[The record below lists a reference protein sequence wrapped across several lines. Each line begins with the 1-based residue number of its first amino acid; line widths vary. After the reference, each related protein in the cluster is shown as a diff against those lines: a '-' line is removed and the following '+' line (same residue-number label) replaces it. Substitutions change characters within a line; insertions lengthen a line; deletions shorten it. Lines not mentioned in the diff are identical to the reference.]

1 MPDDH
6 SVRDLALLLLDLLEQ
21 KESRLLS
28 WGIVEGAFTNGEL
41 REAAERVLTEGGAI
55 GAHSADELIGY
66 LLERVLVWE
75 VPMTSG
81 ESTYR
86 TRSAEAIRL
95 ASRLKQM
102 FKPSQWRFAPD
113 LVSDFRYH
121 RQPRRF
127 PIRSVP
133 AAEVTSR
140 LDQAVPLT
148 PRQRQVLQAS
158 LGGVLLSEFQY
169 EACESVLCG
178 VANSKLGATLVS
190 AGTGSGKTLAFLLP
204 SLLTLAEVP
213 QNSRSSHVLAIYP
226 RNELLKDQ
234 MRAALAFFT
243 ASQDAMSKVRGR
255 PVSIGAYFGSV
266 PQDASDALRGGYRR
280 WDRVPLSG
288 GAPGL
293 RCPFLDCPK
302 CGGPLLWPLE
312 DAEAGSELLKCSADS
327 CGVEFGPNE
336 VRLTREA
343 LKSDPPDVLFS
354 STEMLN
360 RALSDSGFAPLFGVG
375 TNEGPSVVALDE
387 VHTYQGT
394 HGAQVGLLLRRWRHL
409 SYSRSHFIGLS
420 ATIVDGSRF
429 MQDLTGVFEANVRVI
444 EPDESQMIKKG
455 ADYTLVLRANSTTRT
470 SLLSTTIQA
479 SLLFTRILDS
489 NTAVADKVSKGI
501 VGTKSFLFTDNL
513 DVTNRLYDS
522 LNDAEGWWSGGRPNR
537 NAEGS
542 LANLRGDQHPDADE
556 RYEAG
561 QGWRIC
567 QSIGHS
573 LASGHR
579 TPGIVGRTSSQDQG
593 VDAGAREIVA
603 TASLEVG
610 FDDPEVGLV
619 LQHKAPNGAAVYLQR
634 RGRAGRTQDMRPWTV
649 IVLSD
654 FGRDRRAYE
663 NFEDLFAPRL
673 SARYL
678 PIRNPYV
685 LRIQATFALVDWLS
699 TRVPRGLGGQLRY
712 ALSAPVNRADV
723 VAPIVQ
729 LLRSLLDDP
738 SVRREFRQHV
748 KDSLELEDEYTLD
761 RILWGAPRSL
771 LVEVVPT
778 LLRRLET
785 GWHDEYYRPHDPL
798 PEFLPRALFEE
809 LNLPEL
815 EIHVPG
821 RDEPTRMGLRQG
833 ISEFAL
839 GKVSRRFATEHA
851 IEAHWLE
858 PPEPDQGTVEVGSTL
873 DGGSAVPLGAYPDE
887 TGRSVQVF
895 LPLHLKLKAVPGE
908 VLPTSNARLG
918 WASSFSRSSDGR
930 SLPTPEQGQS
940 ELGLIDA
947 HALVHSTGDFVE
959 VTRFATHVDIT
970 TIWRN
975 GTREERTVEFRADGS
990 PAAIGFS
997 LEVDGLCFR
1006 VRLPDGLH
1014 ELVQSNP
1021 ALIRTLRVERFRSL
1035 LLDDPLLSELAN
1047 RFSIA
1052 WLVDAALSAVAK
1064 ATLVQ
1069 EPEPGPV
1076 VGEDSCFSAHQL
1088 LAALKTVFGVRQREG
1103 DGEEEDGAHDDSV
1116 DSQELSS
1123 KKLQE
1128 LESLLHESGVM
1139 EAISSAARSLVEP
1152 FSQDWDEW
1160 IAERAQ
1166 DTASA
1171 LFLQACERS
1180 APDAAGES
1188 LMADVVL
1195 SSTEGPGEFEVWITE
1210 STPGGA
1216 GAIQRIAQA
1225 IGEDDQSFFS
1235 LVSAGL
1241 EPSDRELATDS
1252 FLSVLGLV
1260 SDTSSNADA
1269 DLQYLIDRVRSAG
1282 SHDEAV
1288 AAFSEFSTELKHCG
1302 VLLHPSILTAVNL
1315 RLLKPGSSQ
1324 ASDRLQYQLSEQWAH
1339 SEAELGFALPPRV
1352 FGELA
1357 SHSSTY
1363 DADLRSVF
1371 QLSGQLSPEVRYQH
1385 FIPLLWSSPAQLRT
1399 EALESYNPYRDFGY
1413 RDRTLWK
1420 ALYSSATPVI
1430 NLTDP
1435 DWREQLTT
1443 ALGNTGYVDLQ
1454 CPGATP
1460 EDLRTSIL
1468 DLFALPVDAG
1478 VALGHVRV
1486 RGYSRTGTYDQIR
1499 VELPEAYR

>member
-1 MPDDH
+1 LSDDH
-6 SVRDLALLLLDLLEQ
+6 SVRALGLSLLDLLEQ
-21 KESRLLS
+21 KEARLLS

-41 REAAERVLTEGGAI
+41 QEAAEHVLSESGAI
-55 GAHSADELIGY
+55 GAHSADDLIGH
-66 LLERVLVWE
+66 LLERVLVWKI
-75 VPMTSG
+75 PTTSG

-121 RQPRRF
+121 RQPRMF
-127 PIRSVP
+127 PIRSVSST
-133 AAEVTSR
+133 EVTSR
-140 LDQAVPLT
+140 LDEAVTLT
-148 PRQRQVLQAS
+148 PRQREILQAS
-158 LGGVLLSEFQY
+158 LGEFLLSEFQY
-169 EACESVLCG
+169 EACESVLSG

-204 SLLTLAEVP
+204 SLLALAEAP
-213 QNSRSSHVLAIYP
+213 QNSRSAHVLAIYP

-234 MRAALAFFT
+234 IRAALAFFSM
-243 ASQDAMSKVRGR
+243 SQDAMSKVRGR
-255 PVSIGAYFGSV
+255 PVSVGAYFGAV
-266 PQDASDALRGGYRR
+266 PRNASDALGGGYRQWER
-280 WDRVPLSG
+280 AQLSR
-288 GAPGL
+288 GASGL
-293 RCPFLDCPK
+293 KCPFLDCPK
-302 CGGPLLWPLE
+302 CGGALLWPLA
-312 DAEAGSELLKCSADS
+312 DAETGSERLKCTTGS

-336 VRLTREA
+336 IRLTRES
-343 LKSDPPDVLFS
+343 LKSNPPDVLFS

-360 RALSDSGFAPLFGVG
+360 RALPDSGFAPLFGVG
-375 TNEGPSVVALDE
+375 TNESPSVVVLDE
-387 VHTYQGT
+387 VHTYGGA

-409 SYSRSHFIGLS
+409 SYSRSHFIALS

-429 MQDLTGVFEANVRVI
+429 IQDLTGVFEASVRVI
-444 EPDESQMIKKG
+444 EPDESQMMRKG
-455 ADYTLVLRANSTTRT
+455 ADYTLVLRGNATTRT

-479 SLLFTRILDS
+479 SILFARILDAS
-489 NTAVADKVSKGI
+489 TTPAGKVSKGV

-542 LANLRGDQHPDADE
+542 LANLRGDQHPNVDA

-593 VDAGAREIVA
+593 VDAGAREIVS

-619 LQHKAPNGAAVYLQR
+619 LQHKAPNGAAAYLQR
-634 RGRAGRTQDMRPWTV
+634 RGRAGRTQDMRPWTIV
-649 IVLSD
+649 VLSD

-663 NFEDLFAPRL
+663 NFEDLFDPHL
-673 SARYL
+673 SARFL

-685 LRIQATFALVDWLS
+685 LRIQATFALLDWLR
-699 TRVPRGLGGQLRY
+699 TRVPRALGGQLRY
-712 ALSAPVNRADV
+712 ALSAPVDRADV
-723 VAPIVQ
+723 VAPIVN

-738 SVRREFRQHV
+738 SVRREFRHHV
-748 KDSLELEDEYTLD
+748 KDSLELEDEQTLD

-785 GWHDEYYRPHDPL
+785 GWYDEYYRPHDPL

-815 EIHVPG
+815 EIDVPG
-821 RDEPTRMGLRQG
+821 RNERTRMGLRQG
-833 ISEFAL
+833 IAEFAP
-839 GKVSRRFATEHA
+839 GKVSRRFATQHA

-858 PPEPDQGTVEVGSTL
+858 PPEPDQVTVEVGSIL
-873 DGGSAVPLGAYPDE
+873 DGGGAAPLGAYPDK

-895 LPLHLKLKAVPGE
+895 LPLRLKLKAVPGE
-908 VLPTSNARLG
+908 VLPSSNARLG

-930 SLPTPEQGQS
+930 PLPSPRQGHR
-940 ELGLIDA
+940 ELGLVDA
-947 HALVHSTGDFVE
+947 HALVHSAGDFVE

-970 TIWRN
+970 TNWRN
-975 GTREERTVEFRADGS
+975 GTRDERTVEFRAGES

-997 LEVDGLCFR
+997 LEVDALCFR
-1006 VRLPDGLH
+1006 VGLPDGLYR
-1014 ELVQSNP
+1014 LVQSDP
-1021 ALIRTLRVERFRSL
+1021 ALLRVLRVERFRTL
-1035 LLDDPLLSELAN
+1035 LLDDPLLSELADQ
-1047 RFSIA
+1047 FSIA
-1052 WLVDAALSAVAK
+1052 WLVDAALSSVAK

-1069 EPEPGPV
+1069 GQELSG
-1076 VGEDSCFSAHQL
+1076 VGEEGSCFSADQL
-1088 LAALKTVFGVRQREG
+1088 IGALNTVFGVRQDQG
-1103 DGEEEDGAHDDSV
+1103 DGDEEDEADV

-1128 LESLLHESGVM
+1128 LESLLHEPGVV
-1139 EAISSAARSLVEP
+1139 EAISSAAHSLVAPLSE
-1152 FSQDWDEW
+1152 DWDEW
-1160 IAERAQ
+1160 IAACAQ

-1171 LFLQACERS
+1171 LFLQACERA

-1188 LMADVVL
+1188 LLADVV
-1195 SSTEGPGEFEVWITE
+1195 SNPTEDPGGFEVWITE

-1216 GAIQRIAQA
+1216 GAIQGIAQT
-1225 IGEDDQSFFS
+1225 IGEDDQLFFS

-1241 EPSDRELATDS
+1241 EPADRELATDS

-1260 SDTSSNADA
+1260 SDTSPHADK

-1282 SHDEAV
+1282 SHDESV
-1288 AAFSEFSTELKHCG
+1288 ASFSEFSTGLKKCG

-1315 RLLKPGSSQ
+1315 RLLKPGSGP
-1324 ASDRLQYQLSEQWAH
+1324 ASDRLQYQLSEQWAN
-1339 SEAELGFALPPRV
+1339 SEALLGFALPPRV

-1357 SHSSTY
+1357 SHSNAY

-1371 QLSGQLSPEVRYQH
+1371 RLSGRLSPEVRFQH
-1385 FIPLLWSSPAQLRT
+1385 LVPLLWSSPSELRT
-1399 EALESYNPYRDFGY
+1399 EALESYNPYRDSGY

-1430 NLTDP
+1430 DLTDP
-1435 DWREQLTT
+1435 NWRERLTA
-1443 ALGNTGYVDLQ
+1443 ALGSTGFVDLQ

-1460 EDLRTSIL
+1460 DELRASIL
-1468 DLFALPVDAG
+1468 DLLALPVDAG
-1478 VALGHVRV
+1478 VALGHVRI
-1486 RGYSRTGTYDQIR
+1486 RGYYRTGTYDRIR
-1499 VELPEAYR
+1499 IELPEAYR